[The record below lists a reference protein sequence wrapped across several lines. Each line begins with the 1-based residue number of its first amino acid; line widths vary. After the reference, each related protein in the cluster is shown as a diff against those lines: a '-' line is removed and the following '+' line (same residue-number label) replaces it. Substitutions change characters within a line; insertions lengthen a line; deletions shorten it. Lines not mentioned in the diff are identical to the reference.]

1 METRNYDFDADI
13 LSDLHKDAY
22 GFRPRSEEFWN
33 AWDSADDDGKQ
44 RIWDRILDDLDRAL
58 ETEREIQQEAIAEFN
73 RRVSHYTSVVLNSTR
88 EDAIRV
94 MHDLYMTNG
103 REDAIRVMHDLYMTN
118 GNVESLEYE
127 LGVPFGYI
135 SKKNW
140 G

>member
-1 METRNYDFDADI
+1 METRNYDFDADT

-22 GFRPRSEEFWN
+22 GFRPRDEEFWN

-103 REDAIRVMHDLYMTN
+103 
-118 GNVESLEYE
+118 NVESLEYE

>member
-1 METRNYDFDADI
+1 METRNYTFNADV

-103 REDAIRVMHDLYMTN
+103 
-118 GNVESLEYE
+118 NVESLEYE

>member
-1 METRNYDFDADI
+1 METRNYTFDADT

-103 REDAIRVMHDLYMTN
+103 
-118 GNVESLEYE
+118 NVESLEYE

>member
-1 METRNYDFDADI
+1 METRNYDFDADT

-103 REDAIRVMHDLYMTN
+103 
-118 GNVESLEYE
+118 NVESLEYE

>member
-1 METRNYDFDADI
+1 METRNYTFDADT

-22 GFRPRSEEFWN
+22 GFRPRDEEFWN

-103 REDAIRVMHDLYMTN
+103 
-118 GNVESLEYE
+118 NVESLEYE